1 MTLFSIEYNI
11 AAYRLMLLTHLIVA
25 KHCVFPVAIA
35 YSLCVIVF
43 YCADEPTKPVALM
56 DFLYQDYLNR

>member
-1 MTLFSIEYNI
+1 
-11 AAYRLMLLTHLIVA
+11 MLLTHLIVA